1 MTVVDKDTIVFT
13 DPAGNRARFT
23 THPTYATPAI
33 EGCD

>member
-13 DPAGNRARFT
+13 DAAGNRARFT
-23 THPTYATPAI
+23 ANPTYPTPAI